1 MSSYNLYFMEVFF
14 AIIILIISVV
24 IHEVSHGY
32 AADAQGDPT
41 ARLAGRL
48 TLNPVPHIDILGS
61 IVIPGLLLLTG
72 SGFVIGWAK
81 PVPFN
86 PYNLR
91 NQRWGEALVAAAG
104 PASNILL
111 AVIFGLLIRFSD
123 FLSLPESFVA
133 LSAYVVLINLVLAV
147 FNLMPFP
154 PLDGSK
160 IFFSFLPARFQY
172 IRGIFEKNWL
182 LVFIIFVLVIWQIL
196 FPVIIFL
203 FKILTGITNI
213 GL

>member
-1 MSSYNLYFMEVFF
+1 VSSYNLYFMEVFF

>member
-1 MSSYNLYFMEVFF
+1 M
-14 AIIILIISVV
+14 

>member
-1 MSSYNLYFMEVFF
+1 MEVFF